1 MVRLF
6 ELCATGAGYTRIA
19 KQLNAERAPSP
30 RPQQGRPAGW
40 APSSVRVILHN
51 ELYRGV
57 LVTFKTKKRDAS
69 GDVNRTRR
77 PPADWVR
84 VEREDLRII
93 SDEAWDAAHARLSRT
108 RTTMTTAIGRR
119 AIVRRDYDSKYLLT
133 GFVRC
138 ASCGGS
144 ITVVSRAHGQQRAYF
159 YGCLTNWKR
168 GPTICR
174 NDLILPIGRV
184 DDAVLKAIAGD
195 VLRPAVVSAIIDG
208 FLDQLLPANVETRV
222 DDLHRELRVLDTK
235 IQHLT
240 AAVEQG
246 AAALPSIIARLAER
260 QQEREALVA
269 AIGSAQTM
277 RQIYVDRAGIE
288 ATVQRAVADWRGLLG
303 GSVADG
309 RQLLREV
316 LEAPLRFTPEG
327 RPIASPRRSR
337 RARSSRVRFCLP
349 RWRPQPGGH
358 LQHLPASAGSWSKG

>member
-1 MVRLF
+1 M
-6 ELCATGAGYTRIA
+6 
-19 KQLNAERAPSP
+19 
-30 RPQQGRPAGW
+30 
-40 APSSVRVILHN
+40 
-51 ELYRGV
+51 
-57 LVTFKTKKRDAS
+57 
-69 GDVNRTRR
+69 
-77 PPADWVR
+77 
-84 VEREDLRII
+84 
-93 SDEAWDAAHARLSRT
+93 
-108 RTTMTTAIGRR
+108 
-119 AIVRRDYDSKYLLT
+119 
-133 GFVRC
+133 RC

-144 ITVVSRAHGQQRAYF
+144 IAVVSRAHGRQRAYF

-174 NDLILPIGRV
+174 NDLILPISRV

-208 FLDQLLPANVETRV
+208 FLDQLLLANVETRV
-222 DDLHRELRVLDTK
+222 DDLHRELRILDTK
-235 IQHLT
+235 IQRLT

-277 RQIYVDRAGIE
+277 QQICVDRAGIE

-327 RPIASPRRSR
+327 KTYRFTAPVATGTLIAS
-337 RARSSRVRFCLP
+337 AVLP
-349 RWRPQPGGH
+349 TKV
-358 LQHLPASAGSWSKG
+358 ASPTGFEPVFWP